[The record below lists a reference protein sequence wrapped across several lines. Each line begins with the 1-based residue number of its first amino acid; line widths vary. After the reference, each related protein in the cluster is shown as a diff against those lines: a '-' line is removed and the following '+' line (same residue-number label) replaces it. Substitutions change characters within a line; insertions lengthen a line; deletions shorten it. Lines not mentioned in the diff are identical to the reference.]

1 MSWQDL
7 AFDKCRGRAWRPW
20 SLGVAGRWSLILPRI
35 TGAQYV
41 LRSRAL
47 RELLVVAEEAKEAAN
62 RMVDSQTPLKPIH
75 CSFVEGFNIPWP
87 CIFGMVTDFD
97 TVIKLYDLNL
107 TVTLNFGSLT
117 ATCHY
122 ANSSNRWD
130 HKGQKVKN

>member
-75 CSFVEGFNIPWP
+75 CSLVEGLNIPWH
-87 CIFGMVTDFD
+87 CIFGLGMVFEW
-97 TVIKLYDLNL
+97 ILILL
-107 TVTLNFGSLT
+107 
-117 ATCHY
+117 
-122 ANSSNRWD
+122 
-130 HKGQKVKN
+130 